1 MSSPIVWRMPQG
13 VSASKN
19 ESTILRAKHYRFEL
33 EHFLKDGT
41 RIVPNLGTVFS
52 VLQAYDTFGKDAP
65 LVIAIT
71 CAGRKWLLG
80 NNNTMEAKT
89 ISSYFSDKT
98 SIVGF
103 PSFGEIGC
111 KQIKQNKY

>member
-1 MSSPIVWRMPQG
+1 MPDPIVWRIPQG

-52 VLQAYDTFGKDAP
+52 VLQAYDTFGKDVP
-65 LVIAIT
+65 LVISK
-71 CAGRKWLLG
+71 G
-80 NNNTMEAKT
+80 
-89 ISSYFSDKT
+89 SYAVPTESQLEDLAQ
-98 SIVGF
+98 I
-103 PSFGEIGC
+103 IG
-111 KQIKQNKY
+111 